1 MSAAERRMSTESDSV
16 KIEYLCRSIRSVEDA
31 LKVLPSINAQLERQK
46 LQDEHFK
53 ENQARMQS
61 DINRL
66 YNKLED
72 HEKDDRKSFDLISE
86 KLNAIDAKPGKI
98 ALSRNEKWFVAIVLV
113 VVVAM
118 GNSWIQLQR
127 VEAQKAIVASQKD

>member
-16 KIEYLCRSIRSVEDA
+16 KIEYLYRSVRSVEEA
-31 LKVLPSINAQLERQK
+31 LKVLPAINAQLERQK

-53 ENQARMQS
+53 ENQARMQN

-72 HEKDDRKSFDLISE
+72 HEKDDRKSFEIISE
-86 KLNAIDAKPGKI
+86 KLNTLDAKPGKI
-98 ALSRNEKWFVAIVLV
+98 ALSRNEKWIVAIVLV
-113 VVVAM
+113 VLVAM
-118 GNSWIQLQR
+118 GNSWIQLQKLEAR
-127 VEAQKAIVASQKD
+127 KTLITAQK